1 MIFYEEIARLARVII
16 KPPPSQESAHEGDR
30 RSQGG
35 RPVACAAHQTHA
47 ASRQWG
53 SRRTGRP
60 RNGYITELED
70 TGAVFVSPNE
80 LYSNAGHFGTTGSAS
95 DPRPGVPARILSV
108 VTPKSGVVN
117 GKLGAH
123 GVVRPFLNVSA
134 QNLEVRVLFGVQ
146 LTCAAGIC
154 AQTPARRPQESQHVA
169 DDPMVGP
176 SSVSRRPVSSRAR
189 GAVRPLL
196 LDYLAPV

>member
-80 LYSNAGHFGTTGSAS
+80 LYSNAGYFAL
-95 DPRPGVPARILSV
+95 VPQ
-108 VTPKSGVVN
+108 
-117 GKLGAH
+117 GA
-123 GVVRPFLNVSA
+123 L
-134 QNLEVRVLFGVQ
+134 
-146 LTCAAGIC
+146 
-154 AQTPARRPQESQHVA
+154 QTPGQVSQRVFC
-169 DDPMVGP
+169 PW
-176 SSVSRRPVSSRAR
+176 
-189 GAVRPLL
+189 
-196 LDYLAPV
+196 